1 MSQQTTFDIEG
12 MTCASC
18 AARVEK
24 TLSGFDEVET
34 VVVDLASARVHVRT
48 VSEPDTDLLSG
59 AVDRIGYQL
68 LVPDPETSADPS
80 DRHNAEASRQW
91 RRFWIA
97 AVLTIPVLGLAMANV
112 DSELSR
118 FAQAI
123 LAAPVV
129 WIVGAQFHRVA
140 WKGLTKGGLSMDT
153 LISLGTSV
161 AYLASVWALLVN
173 GPIFFET
180 AAVIITLI
188 TLGRA
193 FEARAKGRASN
204 AVGALMELGAREATI
219 IENGGE
225 RRVPADAIVP
235 GDLMVVRPGEKIPTD
250 GVIGQGTST
259 IDESMLSG
267 ESVPVDKTAGD
278 SVFGATVNQQGR
290 LVVQATKIGSDT
302 ALAQI
307 VAMVERTQASKAPVQ
322 RLADRV
328 SAVFVP
334 VVVGVAIVTA
344 GAWLFFG
351 DDPSDAIRAGVAVLI
366 VACPCALGLATPTA
380 VMVGSGRGAELG
392 VLFKTAEVFERAH
405 HIDTV
410 IFDKTGTL
418 TSGVMQLT
426 DFESDI
432 DTEIFL
438 QRVASIE
445 NVSGHPIGRAV
456 AEAAQARGLVLSD
469 VDHAATHSGTG
480 VTGTIDG
487 RPVVVGKAKL
497 LADNGLV
504 ISEKWSARVTD
515 LEREAKTVFLAGWD
529 GEARGV
535 LAVADDIRPTA
546 RQAIDQLHVESIET
560 AMITGDNDATAR
572 AIASRLG
579 IENVTSEV
587 LPADKA
593 HLVDATR
600 RSGRAVAFVGDGI
613 NDAPALVAADLG
625 IAIGTGTDV
634 AIESA
639 DVVLIRSDPVSAAVG
654 LRLARRTFSTIRG
667 NLFWAFAYNVA
678 AIPLA
683 MLGLLDPM
691 IASGAM
697 AFSSVSVVL
706 NSLRLRRFDP

>member
-546 RQAIDQLHVESIET
+546 RQAIDQLHGESIET